1 MQERPVKK
9 NQLIELVI
17 SDMAFGGV
25 GIGKLQ
31 TDQGEFA
38 VFVQNAIPGQ
48 RVLARVEKAQK
59 RFAECKLVEVL
70 NASPDE
76 VVIPFQAIPGAPYAT
91 LPMPLQRLYKRR
103 TTLELFK
110 RIGKIEGIEALL
122 DEFIESPADWHYRNK
137 MEYAFSVIRFDLEEK
152 KECDDF
158 GLGFKHRGTWW
169 CVENLD
175 NDSGLFDES
184 FERVLKDVRQWCEGT
199 GLPAWHPPKH
209 IGFFRYLVVRK
220 SFSTDQLLLNLV
232 TSDLGVDDF
241 DARGFVDYMRE
252 KLGGRLAGII
262 HTINPNTGD
271 RVDPLSGR
279 TIQLWGAQH
288 ITETIHG
295 LSFDISMTSFFQ
307 TNPRSAERLYQK
319 VLDYAGVGEGDDGSF
334 IMDLFCGTGTI
345 TQLLAK
351 RSKRKVIGVDIVADA
366 IADARKNAAA
376 NGVSNLEFYAAD
388 VGKFLLEYPQFQSH
402 ISCIVLD
409 PPRGGIAPKTLRK
422 VIALEAPRIVYVSCN
437 PATQARD
444 TIDLIE
450 AGYALVKF
458 SLVDQFPHTA
468 HVESVACF
476 ERVVR

>member
-25 GIGKLQ
+25 GIGKLH

-241 DARGFVDYMRE
+241 DARGFVDYMRQ

-271 RVDPLSGR
+271 RVDPL
-279 TIQLWGAQH
+279 
-288 ITETIHG
+288 
-295 LSFDISMTSFFQ
+295 
-307 TNPRSAERLYQK
+307 
-319 VLDYAGVGEGDDGSF
+319 
-334 IMDLFCGTGTI
+334 
-345 TQLLAK
+345 
-351 RSKRKVIGVDIVADA
+351 
-366 IADARKNAAA
+366 
-376 NGVSNLEFYAAD
+376 
-388 VGKFLLEYPQFQSH
+388 
-402 ISCIVLD
+402 
-409 PPRGGIAPKTLRK
+409 
-422 VIALEAPRIVYVSCN
+422 
-437 PATQARD
+437 
-444 TIDLIE
+444 
-450 AGYALVKF
+450 
-458 SLVDQFPHTA
+458 
-468 HVESVACF
+468 
-476 ERVVR
+476 